1 LPAHV
6 IGPGAEYLTGALHDH
21 DAIGLRLKT
30 GAGTAEQQQKDEDV
44 TAHAGSQGMRTYQPI
59 RRRSLEV
66 NARKLLVFDLDGTL
80 VDSQR
85 DLAESANQML
95 ASYGAPPL
103 AVGAVAGMVGN
114 GARILVERALS
125 AAGLNSAEPGALARF
140 LDIYDRELLVHTRP
154 YPGIVPALEAAS
166 RLAPVAVLTNKPEN
180 PTKRLLD
187 AFGLSPLVRWVI
199 GGDSGYPRK
208 PDPAGLLSLVSAAGV
223 ALDATL
229 LVGDSMVDVETGRRA
244 GVRVCVARYGFGGVR
259 THLTLT
265 AGELAVNDPGELA
278 SVLEAFLVPNNDLT
292 GRI

>member
-1 LPAHV
+1 
-6 IGPGAEYLTGALHDH
+6 
-21 DAIGLRLKT
+21 
-30 GAGTAEQQQKDEDV
+30 
-44 TAHAGSQGMRTYQPI
+44 
-59 RRRSLEV
+59 
-66 NARKLLVFDLDGTL
+66 VFDLDGTL

-103 AVGAVAGMVGN
+103 AVEAVAGMVGN
-114 GARILVERALS
+114 GARVLVERALS
-125 AAGLNSAEPGALARF
+125 AAGLDSAEPGALGRF

-154 YPGIVPALEAAS
+154 YPGIVSALEAAS
-166 RLAPVAVLTNKPEN
+166 RWAPVAVLTNKPVD
-180 PTKRLLD
+180 PAKRLLG

-208 PDPAGLLSLVSAAGV
+208 PDPAGLLSLVSAASV

-259 THLTLT
+259 TPLTLA
-265 AGELAVNDPGELA
+265 AGELAVDHPGELA
-278 SVLEAFLVPNNDLT
+278 SVLEAFLVPKNDLT

>member
-1 LPAHV
+1 MSR
-6 IGPGAEYLTGALHDH
+6 TS
-21 DAIGLRLKT
+21 
-30 GAGTAEQQQKDEDV
+30 TAF
-44 TAHAGSQGMRTYQPI
+44 
-59 RRRSLEV
+59 L
-66 NARKLLVFDLDGTL
+66 FDLDGTL

-95 ASYGAPPL
+95 AAYGAPPL
-103 AVGAVAGMVGN
+103 AVEAVAGMVGN
-114 GARILVERALS
+114 GAKVLVERALA
-125 AAGLNSAEPGALARF
+125 AAGLDPAETGALGRF

-166 RLAPVAVLTNKPEN
+166 RAAPLAVLTNKPER

-208 PDPAGLLSLVSAAGV
+208 PDPAGLLALVSTAGV

-229 LVGDSMVDVETGRRA
+229 LVGDSMVDIDTARRA
-244 GVRVCVARYGFGGVR
+244 GVRVCVARYGFGGAR
-259 THLTLT
+259 TPLTLA
-265 AGELAVNDPGELA
+265 AGELAVDHPDELA
-278 SVLEAFLVPNNDLT
+278 SVLQGFLAANNDLT